1 VYASRSESS
10 EGVDIPASTTLNARQ
25 IGEEAERAALSLPL
39 TREKVFESYY
49 TYLTVDEP
57 AVHLMPLHFLPL
69 ASREQVSESSLRELA
84 VAGKLEYARNR
95 WLDEMVDHPGSAPA
109 SSPAHMLNDAL
120 IALINS
126 RYASVLDGAAAASFF
141 PVLSVLHARHG
152 LSLILDGARF
162 GGGMLP
168 MTLEEYAEHARTRH
182 GPVRAPVDAV
192 LLLTG
197 AADSLL
203 RRARSSWH
211 TWALGVQFYDDALD
225 VEEDFRN
232 RNLTWAVGRVL
243 EYFHRHS
250 DNPATQGMPDPDTF
264 YERALAGGVVSEA
277 LSHAES
283 FFAESARLAE
293 PAFPSWV
300 PFQKACVSQAR
311 RLREDYEKL
320 VTGPEMSAD
329 TREGN

>member
-1 VYASRSESS
+1 VCASRAERS
-10 EGVDIPASTTLNARQ
+10 GGDDLVASTMLNASR
-25 IGEEAERAALSLPL
+25 IGKEAEMAALSLPL

-57 AVHLMPLHFLPL
+57 AVHLMPLHFLPY
-69 ASREQVSESSLRELA
+69 ASREKISEGALRELA

-95 WLDEMVDHPGSAPA
+95 WLDEMVDHRGSAPGL
-109 SSPAHMLNDAL
+109 SPAHRLNDAL
-120 IALINS
+120 ITLINS
-126 RYASVLDGAAAASFF
+126 RYARVLDGAAAASFF

-152 LSLILDGARF
+152 LSLILDGA
-162 GGGMLP
+162 GSWGVI
-168 MTLEEYAEHARTRH
+168 TLEEYAEHARTRH

-197 AADSLL
+197 AADRLL

-211 TWALGVQFYDDALD
+211 NWALGVQFYDDALD

-243 EYFHRHS
+243 EYFHRRS
-250 DNPATQGMPDPDTF
+250 DDFAIQTMPDPDTF
-264 YERALAGGVVSEA
+264 YERALAEGVVSEA

-293 PAFPSWV
+293 SAFPSWV

-311 RLREDYEKL
+311 CLREDYEKL
-320 VTGPEMSAD
+320 VKGSEIPEE
-329 TREGN
+329 TRERN

>member
-1 VYASRSESS
+1 MFASRAESS
-10 EGVDIPASTTLNARQ
+10 EGGGLPASTTLNARQ

-57 AVHLMPLHFLPL
+57 AVHLMPLHFLPH
-69 ASREQVSESSLRELA
+69 ASRQQVGEGALCELA

-95 WLDEMVDHPGSAPA
+95 WLDEMVDHPGTAPGL
-109 SSPAHMLNDAL
+109 SPAHRLNDAL
-120 IALINS
+120 ITLISS
-126 RYASVLDGAAAASFF
+126 RYAGVLDGAVAASFF
-141 PVLSVLHARHG
+141 TVLAELHARHG
-152 LSLILDGARF
+152 LSLIVDGARF
-162 GGGMLP
+162 RGVV
-168 MTLEEYAEHARTRH
+168 TLEEYAEHARRRH
-182 GPVRAPVDAV
+182 GPVRAPVDAL

-211 TWALGVQFYDDALD
+211 NWALGVQFYDDALD

-232 RNLTWAVGRVL
+232 RNLTWAVGRTL
-243 EYFHRHS
+243 HYFHQAPH
-250 DNPATQGMPDPDTF
+250 NPTMPDPDTF
-264 YERALAGGVVSEA
+264 YERALAEGVVSEA

-293 PAFPSWV
+293 GMFPSWV
-300 PFQKACVSQAR
+300 HFQKACVSQAR
-311 RLREDYEKL
+311 RLREDYEQL
-320 VTGPEMSAD
+320 VTGA
-329 TREGN
+329 

>member
-1 VYASRSESS
+1 VCASRAERS
-10 EGVDIPASTTLNARQ
+10 EGGDLATSAMLNASR
-25 IGEEAERAALSLPL
+25 IGEEAERAALSLPF
-39 TREKVFESYY
+39 TGEKVFESYY

-57 AVHLMPLHFLPL
+57 AVHLMPLHFLPP
-69 ASREQVSESSLRELA
+69 ASREQVGEGSLRELA

-95 WLDEMVDHPGSAPA
+95 WLDEMVDHPGSTPGLH
-109 SSPAHMLNDAL
+109 PAHRLNDAL
-120 IALINS
+120 ITLINS
-126 RYASVLDGAAAASFF
+126 RYAGVLDGAAAAAFF

-162 GGGMLP
+162 RGVIPPL
-168 MTLEEYAEHARTRH
+168 TLEAYAEHARTRH

-197 AADSLL
+197 ASESLL

-211 TWALGVQFYDDALD
+211 NWALGVQFYDDALD

-232 RNLTWAVGRVL
+232 RNLTWVVGRTL
-243 EYFHRHS
+243 HYFNRSSGNPVIHR
-250 DNPATQGMPDPDTF
+250 MPDPDTF
-264 YERALAGGVVSEA
+264 YERALAEGVVSEA

-283 FFAESARLAE
+283 FFAESAGLAE

-300 PFQKACVSQAR
+300 PFQKACLSQAR

-320 VTGPEMSAD
+320 VAGA
-329 TREGN
+329 

>member
-1 VYASRSESS
+1 MLNASR
-10 EGVDIPASTTLNARQ
+10 

-39 TREKVFESYY
+39 TGEKVFESYY
-49 TYLTVDEP
+49 TYVTVDEP
-57 AVHLMPLHFLPL
+57 AVHLMPLHFLPP
-69 ASREQVSESSLRELA
+69 ASREQVGEVALRELA

-95 WLDEMVDHPGSAPA
+95 WLDEMVDHPYSTPGLH
-109 SSPAHMLNDAL
+109 PAHRLNDAL
-120 IALINS
+120 ITLINS
-126 RYASVLDGAAAASFF
+126 RYAGVLDGAAAAAAFF

-152 LSLILDGARF
+152 LSLIVDGARF
-162 GGGMLP
+162 RGVIPPL
-168 MTLEEYAEHARTRH
+168 TLEAYTEHARTRH

-197 AADSLL
+197 ASESLL

-211 TWALGVQFYDDALD
+211 NWALGVQFYDDALD

-232 RNLTWAVGRVL
+232 RNPTWVVGRTL
-243 EYFHRHS
+243 HYFHRS
-250 DNPATQGMPDPDTF
+250 SGNPVTHRMPDPDTF
-264 YERALAGGVVSEA
+264 YERALAEGVVSEA
-277 LSHAES
+277 LSHAET

-300 PFQKACVSQAR
+300 PFQGACLSQAR

-320 VTGPEMSAD
+320 VAGT
-329 TREGN
+329 

>member
-1 VYASRSESS
+1 VCASRAESS
-10 EGVDIPASTTLNARQ
+10 EGAGLPAPTTLNASQ
-25 IGEEAERAALSLPL
+25 IGEEAEKAALSLPL

-57 AVHLMPLHFLPL
+57 AVHLMPLHFLPRL
-69 ASREQVSESSLRELA
+69 SREQVGEVALRELA

-95 WLDEMVDHPGSAPA
+95 WLDEMVDHPGSAPGL
-109 SSPAHMLNDAL
+109 SPAHRLNDAL
-120 IALINS
+120 ITLVSS
-126 RYASVLDGAAAASFF
+126 RYARVLDGAAAASFF
-141 PVLSVLHARHG
+141 TVLAELHARHG
-152 LSLILDGARF
+152 LSLIVDGARF
-162 GGGMLP
+162 RGVV
-168 MTLEEYAEHARTRH
+168 TLEEYAEHARRRH
-182 GPVRAPVDAV
+182 GPVRAPVDAL

-211 TWALGVQFYDDALD
+211 NWALGVQFYDDALD

-232 RNLTWAVGRVL
+232 RNLTWVVGCAL
-243 EYFHRHS
+243 EYFHRAA
-250 DNPATQGMPDPDTF
+250 DNPTTLRMPDPDTF
-264 YERALAGGVVSEA
+264 YERALAEGVISEA

-320 VTGPEMSAD
+320 LTEA
-329 TREGN
+329 

>member
-1 VYASRSESS
+1 MYASRSESS

-69 ASREQVSESSLRELA
+69 ASREQVSESALRELA

-109 SSPAHMLNDAL
+109 LSPAHMLNDTL
-120 IALINS
+120 LALINS

-162 GGGMLP
+162 GG
-168 MTLEEYAEHARTRH
+168 
-182 GPVRAPVDAV
+182 
-192 LLLTG
+192 
-197 AADSLL
+197 
-203 RRARSSWH
+203 
-211 TWALGVQFYDDALD
+211 
-225 VEEDFRN
+225 
-232 RNLTWAVGRVL
+232 
-243 EYFHRHS
+243 
-250 DNPATQGMPDPDTF
+250 
-264 YERALAGGVVSEA
+264 
-277 LSHAES
+277 
-283 FFAESARLAE
+283 
-293 PAFPSWV
+293 
-300 PFQKACVSQAR
+300 ACSR
-311 RLREDYEKL
+311 
-320 VTGPEMSAD
+320 
-329 TREGN
+329 

>member
-1 VYASRSESS
+1 VCASRAKRL
-10 EGVDIPASTTLNARQ
+10 EGVELAASAMLNASR
-25 IGEEAERAALSLPL
+25 IGEEAERAALSLSL
-39 TREKVFESYY
+39 TREKVFEAYY
-49 TYLTVDEP
+49 TYLIVDEP
-57 AVHLMPLHFLPL
+57 AVHLMPLHFLPH
-69 ASREQVSESSLRELA
+69 ASREQVGEGALRELA

-95 WLDEMVDHPGSAPA
+95 WLDEMVDHPGSAPGL
-109 SSPAHMLNDAL
+109 SSAHRLNEAL
-120 IALINS
+120 ITLINS
-126 RYASVLDGAAAASFF
+126 RYASVIDGVVAASFF

-162 GGGMLP
+162 GGFIP
-168 MTLEEYAEHARTRH
+168 PIALEEYAEHARTRH

-192 LLLTG
+192 LLLAG

-203 RRARSSWH
+203 QRARSSWH
-211 TWALGVQFYDDALD
+211 NWALGVQFYDDALD

-232 RNLTWAVGRVL
+232 RNLTWAVGRSL
-243 EYFHRHS
+243 EYFHRPA
-250 DNPATQGMPDPDTF
+250 DTPATQRMPDPDTF
-264 YERALAGGVVSEA
+264 YERALAEGVISEA

-320 VTGPEMSAD
+320 VTGA
-329 TREGN
+329 